1 MRTQNIKRYLN
12 SFGKEVVRNA
22 KRNLSLGKR
31 GGGNLEQSLKYKIIS
46 SIEGFEVEFYM
57 AEYGAYMDKGVKGA
71 GGEIKSGKH
80 KGNWGGRRWYRSWE
94 GQRGYSRK
102 DSPFQFGSGKGKGS
116 IYKGIES
123 FIKSKGIKGRDSK
136 TGRFITNKSLAHA
149 IVRVLWI
156 KGIHGISF
164 FQDSLRLGLQDFG
177 ADLLKNVSEDI
188 VDDLSKANTLWQIQ

>member
-22 KRNLSLGKR
+22 KRNLREGKR
-31 GGGNLEQSLKYKIIS
+31 GGGYLEQSIKHKVIAS
-46 SIEGFEVEFYM
+46 NDGFEVEFYM

-71 GGEIKSGKH
+71 GGEIKTGKQA
-80 KGNWGGRRWYRSWE
+80 GSYGGRRWYVTWE
-94 GQRGYSRK
+94 GSRK

-164 FQDSLRLGLQDFG
+164 FQKSLQLGLQDFG

-188 VDDLSKANTLWQIQ
+188 VDDLSKANTLWRTQ